1 MIESLKKAMLTGVG
15 IAAMSKDKIEEWAK
29 KFAEEAKLAEEEG
42 KKFVQDFVKQSEE
55 TKVKLEEQ
63 VSGLVQKAL
72 GKLEI
77 PSKTEVEDLK
87 KKIAELEEQLRNRQD

>member
-87 KKIAELEEQLRNRQD
+87 KKIAELEEQLRNRQG